1 MISSSVGISID
12 ICIDIYIY
20 SEKSY
25 LKSHKKK
32 KKKTRKIAAN
42 EGQKIF
48 HCSVTLPSFLQS
60 QWRSFHLCYWSNSA
74 EHLPLW
80 FPWAVLHQAILTSL
94 G

>member
-32 KKKTRKIAAN
+32 KNQGK
-42 EGQKIF
+42 
-48 HCSVTLPSFLQS
+48 
-60 QWRSFHLCYWSNSA
+60 
-74 EHLPLW
+74 
-80 FPWAVLHQAILTSL
+80 
-94 G
+94 